1 VPSWRDKA
9 SAEAQA
15 DLDGLAELLLGVA
28 RGQLAKRGA
37 LAPCGAA
44 IDPYGAQRLYETIPE
59 GAGEVIDSSQTISTM
74 VDGLRRRRPR
84 DRDGH
89 AMRIL
94 LPYVKK
100 RFGRGIEYA
109 NLRAAG
115 TAQRI
120 WNG

>member
-44 IDPYGAQRLYETIPE
+44 IDPYGAQRLYETTPE

-74 VDGLRRRRPR
+74 VDGLRAQR
-84 DRDGH
+84 
-89 AMRIL
+89 A
-94 LPYVKK
+94 
-100 RFGRGIEYA
+100 E
-109 NLRAAG
+109 LRAARI
-115 TAQRI
+115 AFDVRLPQEQRDAI
-120 WNG
+120 AVDLETVMAMRCASCCPT